1 MISGVVITLNEE
13 RNIERCIQSMQG
25 VCDEIIVLDS
35 YSTDNTKAICEGLNV
50 RFIEKEWLGYSASKN
65 YANSLAKH
73 DYILS
78 IDADECLSE
87 ELKESIKHQKN
98 NGLSGAYSL
107 NRLTNY
113 MGTWVKH
120 CGWYPDKKV
129 RLFPKDVLWEG
140 AYVHEELNLKDYS
153 VQELNGKLHHY
164 SYYDTKDHRA
174 RADKYSLLTAQKMN
188 AKGKKAGPLKP
199 YISAIAK
206 FNSVYFIKLGFLDG
220 KAGWN
225 IARISALSNIVK
237 YKELRRLNV
246 ETSK

>member
-13 RNIERCIQSMQG
+13 RNIERCILSMQD

-35 YSTDNTKAICEGLNV
+35 FSTDNTKAICSRLNV

-65 YANSLAKH
+65 YANNLASYP
-73 DYILS
+73 YILS
-78 IDADECLSE
+78 IDADECLSK
-87 ELKESIKHQKN
+87 ELIDSIKRHKGKGLN
-98 NGLSGAYSL
+98 NVYSL

-129 RLFPKDVLWEG
+129 RLFPKDVEWEG
-140 AYVHEELNLKDYS
+140 AYVHEELNLKNYS
-153 VQELNGKLHHY
+153 VIELEGHLHHY
-164 SYYDTKDHRA
+164 SYYDTVDHRK

-188 AKGKKAGPLKP
+188 AKGKKAGALKP
-199 YISAIAK
+199 YLSAIAK
-206 FNSVYFIKLGFLDG
+206 FISVYFIKLGFLDG

-225 IARISALSNIVK
+225 IARISAASNIVK

-246 ETSK
+246 KTSK

>member
-13 RNIERCIQSMQG
+13 RNIERCIKSMQD

-35 YSTDNTKAICEGLNV
+35 YSTDTTKAICEDLNV

-87 ELKESIKHQKN
+87 ELKDSIKQHKDK
-98 NGLSGAYSL
+98 GLSNAYSL

-113 MGTWVKH
+113 MGTWVRH

-153 VQELNGKLHHY
+153 VQELSGELHHY

-174 RADKYSLLTAQKMN
+174 RADKYSVLTAQKMN

-206 FNSVYFIKLGFLDG
+206 FISVYFIKLGFLDG

-225 IARISALSNIVK
+225 IARISAASNIVK